1 MIVLGAKRIARTLN
15 PNYALEKWKGVL
27 AKTSYIKEITPQEST
42 IFYLSIYGKK
52 HIHSQ
57 KLTTN
62 N

>member
-52 HIHSQ
+52 HILSQ
-57 KLTTN
+57 
-62 N
+62 